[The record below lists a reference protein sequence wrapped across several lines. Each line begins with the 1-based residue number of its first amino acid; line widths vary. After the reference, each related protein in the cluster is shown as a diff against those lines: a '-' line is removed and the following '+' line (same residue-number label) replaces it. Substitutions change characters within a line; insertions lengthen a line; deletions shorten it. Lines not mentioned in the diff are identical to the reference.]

1 MNKKKLLLALLVCC
15 LCLVVTVSA
24 SLVYYL
30 SNTIRAEVT
39 IENSIECSFAES
51 GTSYLNLGEIQKTGE
66 PIVISY
72 TQVSDNSLA
81 SSIDTFPVTMMR
93 GPEQWEGNEF
103 DKILSCKS
111 FTFEGSVETMDLDGD
126 VIFCRI
132 ITDDMLYYVDNYGGL
147 QPFSEIGEDDYVYS
161 IAKLFIDYDRDGVA
175 QKYPLA
181 SGITNEH
188 MIITFNPNVAPGYYS
203 MQYCHLNEIAE
214 ECDYHYVYVS

>member
-1 MNKKKLLLALLVCC
+1 MVNKKLLVTLLVGVMAIT
-15 LCLVVTVSA
+15 LVNA
-24 SLVYYL
+24 ALVYYL

-72 TQVSDNSLA
+72 TQVSNNKGNSA
-81 SSIDTFPVTMMR
+81 IYTFPVTIMR

-103 DKILSCKS
+103 DRILSCSS
-111 FTFEGSVETMDLDGD
+111 FYLDGSETID
-126 VIFCRI
+126 INGEAIFCRI
-132 ITDDMLYYVDNYGGL
+132 VTDDMLCYVDDYGL
-147 QPFSEIGEDDYVYS
+147 LHRFSEIGEDDNIYS
-161 IAKLFIDYDRDGVA
+161 IAKLFIDYDGYCIP

-181 SGITNEH
+181 PGTTNEH
-188 MIITFNPNVAPGYYS
+188 MIITFNPNIASGYYS

-214 ECDYHYVYVS
+214 ECDYHYIYAS